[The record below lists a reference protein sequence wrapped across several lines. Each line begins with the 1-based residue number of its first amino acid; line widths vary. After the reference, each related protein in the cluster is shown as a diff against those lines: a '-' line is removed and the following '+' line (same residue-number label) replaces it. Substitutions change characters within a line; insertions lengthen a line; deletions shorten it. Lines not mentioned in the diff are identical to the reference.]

1 MGRRLKESE
10 TMEKGKGV
18 TGGRRWAV
26 DFIEYSTTPSRD
38 IPDPPGFSHT
48 SVYQVPS
55 SAHYF
60 CNICLLILI
69 VNFVQDDSTLSWQC

>member
-18 TGGRRWAV
+18 TRGRRWAV
-26 DFIEYSTTPSRD
+26 DFTEYSTTPSRD
-38 IPDPPGFSHT
+38 IPDPLVFSYT

-55 SAHYF
+55 SAHF
-60 CNICLLILI
+60 FII
-69 VNFVQDDSTLSWQC
+69 FVYSFF